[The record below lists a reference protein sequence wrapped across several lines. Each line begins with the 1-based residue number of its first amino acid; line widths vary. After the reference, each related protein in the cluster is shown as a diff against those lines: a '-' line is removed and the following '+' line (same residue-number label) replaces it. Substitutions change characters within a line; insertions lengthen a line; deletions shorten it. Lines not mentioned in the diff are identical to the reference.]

1 MDDIKTG
8 RQFLKRY
15 RWDELSRTETDQKK
29 KVPFPPLEKPY
40 PADAQL
46 IDLVSPRDFTVGRI
60 PLIEAI
66 NCRKSHRTYSVD
78 ALSLEELSFLLW
90 AAQGVKEIMPDRY
103 GTKRTVPS
111 GGARHPF
118 ETYLAVTRVKELPPG
133 LYRYLAIEHKL
144 LFVRSDPDLAQR
156 MHEATRNQGNGA
168 AVIFV
173 WAAIPYR
180 MEWRYTFLAHK
191 LIAVE
196 AGHICQNLYLACE
209 AIGAGA
215 CAIDAYDQTKMDA
228 VLGLDGEDEFTV
240 YLATVGRKA
249 D

>member
-1 MDDIKTG
+1 MDDIKSG

-15 RWDELSRTETDQKK
+15 RWDELSRTETGQKK
-29 KVPFPPLEKPY
+29 KVPYPPLEKPY
-40 PADAQL
+40 AADARL
-46 IDLVSPRDFTVGRI
+46 IDLVSPDAFTVGRI

-66 NCRKSHRTYSVD
+66 KCRKSRRTYSAD
-78 ALSLEELSFLLW
+78 ALSLQELAFLLW
-90 AAQGVKEIMPDRY
+90 ATQGVKEIMPDRY
-103 GTKRTVPS
+103 GTKRVVPS

-118 ETYLAVTRVKELPPG
+118 ETYLAVSRVSDLAPG
-133 LYRYLAIEHKL
+133 LYRYLAVEHKL
-144 LFVRSDPDLAQR
+144 LLVRTDPDLAQR

-173 WAAIPYR
+173 WTAVPYR
-180 MEWRYTFLAHK
+180 SEWRYAFLAHK

-209 AIGAGA
+209 AVGAGA
-215 CAIDAYDQTKMDA
+215 CAIDAYDQAKMDA
-228 VLGLDGEDEFTV
+228 VLGVDGEDEFTV

-249 D
+249 E